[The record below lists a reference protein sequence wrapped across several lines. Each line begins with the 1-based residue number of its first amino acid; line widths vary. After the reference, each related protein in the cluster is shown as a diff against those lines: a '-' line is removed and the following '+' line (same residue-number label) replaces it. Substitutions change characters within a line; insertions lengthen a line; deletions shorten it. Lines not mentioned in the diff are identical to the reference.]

1 MDKGGGS
8 RLRSGIFE
16 RRHASSECRCR
27 DADART
33 LRGRNERTNELAWCM
48 MAGRE
53 RDWYEGKKE
62 TAGFGWWIRRCRRAK
77 ERGPQRE
84 RERERERVQR
94 KKKSCATPLAGDQTP
109 RRTVHGVTD
118 EERLSN
124 APPTLPA
131 REKHLSTFEKGCGEA
146 ISRHRGPLTF

>member
-1 MDKGGGS
+1 MSMS
-8 RLRSGIFE
+8 R
-16 RRHASSECRCR
+16 RRR
-27 DADART
+27 ADVARK
-33 LRGRNERTNELAWCM
+33 ERTNERTGLVHDGWK
-48 MAGRE
+48 GKRLVRRE
-53 RDWYEGKKE
+53 EGDSR
-62 TAGFGWWIRRCRRAK
+62 IRLVDPEMPESKGERAT
-77 ERGPQRE
+77 E